1 MVDLKR
7 ADLSTIKESA
17 SKYAFAKVW
26 TIRNSVTTWAHEY
39 AKKEQKAFDEFVKVL
54 VELNLTAKQIEYCL
68 IYANDYAMNFYKS
81 LKISDS
87 NAELAKQLE
96 IALM

>member
-1 MVDLKR
+1 MTRENLFK
-7 ADLSTIKESA
+7 IKESA

-26 TIRNSVTTWAHEY
+26 TIRNSVTAWSHEY
-39 AKKEQKAFDEFVKVL
+39 AKKEQKAFDEFMKVL
-54 VELNLTAKQIEYCL
+54 AELNLTAKEIEYCL
-68 IYANDYAMNFYKS
+68 IYAHEYAMNFYKS

-96 IALM
+96 VALM